1 MRYERCCRNNGYG
14 MRLTE
19 ESWNGRWNKPERNN
33 KVRWVRRTGKWVT
46 TFESSAEEHPRE
58 RIGVVSGGESV
69 SFFFSSLHEPPSLVS
84 RFNLSFLSLSFPP
97 LSSISRVTEEE
108 EGSIWMEKR
117 HTGAGVVRDTIR
129 DTKKSPGRLRVHK
142 SRRIALSRW
151 LPPRRRND
159 TPRDR
164 RRMRRKGRESAMPV
178 LCRVLRG

>member
-19 ESWNGRWNKPERNN
+19 ESWNGRRNKPERNN

-84 RFNLSFLSLSFPP
+84 RFLFSLCHFLPSLPFLALQKKKKDPFGWKSDTRMTGAVSCATRFATQRNPRAVYAF
-97 LSSISRVTEEE
+97 IKV
-108 EGSIWMEKR
+108 EGS
-117 HTGAGVVRDTIR
+117 
-129 DTKKSPGRLRVHK
+129 L
-142 SRRIALSRW
+142 
-151 LPPRRRND
+151 
-159 TPRDR
+159 
-164 RRMRRKGRESAMPV
+164 
-178 LCRVLRG
+178 